1 MAFGHMETE
10 HPENKPVFAAPSPIE
25 SDPVVIEARRKR
37 WIGDFP
43 PVRGFSQERMDEI
56 YSTLD
61 IAHYALGKS
70 REDIRRDLDEIA
82 QDIPEMKR
90 ARAREREDEAKGL
103 TGIRREEAEKDVA
116 MLRASADK
124 FAAMDACDDRMR
136 RAVMLQFTQRIKSD
150 LPAVDQRVSAISPAL
165 YDTYKTT
172 FNKAA
177 REYGRGPRSVRD
189 MEEAGEKSVDI
200 AMRDARIGDA
210 AEPGDD
216 ETPDLL
222 EVEAGDDTP
231 GAPDAQER
239 GLGVADGYAKA
250 RALFIS
256 CTVEADGNLEVAV
269 NNFRDMVMGD
279 VQERGHRGDPAL
291 ENIRAF
297 GGSSGR
303 GDSDDGEYILRGGAG
318 NNGVTAKPTGIVP
331 LDNELLYTPTYEKI
345 KIDKEDRA
353 EQMAGNR
360 YLQALPIIAADKL
373 NDLDYATY
381 RVAIDNEHL
390 LNWKQT
396 EQGISVRAKSL
407 SKLDDGN
414 TIAKVMKDEFGY
426 EHTRGASLQIQNMLK
441 KLNALM
447 AEVHLDAV
455 EPTMNVIDRAGTPTK
470 DLTRRIREKK
480 GLE

>member
-10 HPENKPVFAAPSPIE
+10 HPENKPVFTAPSPIE

-43 PVRGFSQERMDEI
+43 QVKGFSQERMDEI

-70 REDIRRDLDEIA
+70 REDIRRELDEIA
-82 QDIPEMKR
+82 QGIPEMKR
-90 ARAREREDEAKGL
+90 ARACEREDEARGL
-103 TGIRREEAEKDVA
+103 TGIRREEAEKDVT

-124 FAAMDACDDRMR
+124 FAAMDARDDRMR

-177 REYGRGPRSVRD
+177 HEYGRGPRSVRD
-189 MEEAGEKSVDI
+189 MEEAAEKSVDI
-200 AMRDARIGDA
+200 TMRDARIGDA
-210 AEPGDD
+210 VEASDD
-216 ETPDLL
+216 ETPDPRG
-222 EVEAGDDTP
+222 VDDSGDDM
-231 GAPDAQER
+231 PDLREH
-239 GLGVADGYAKA
+239 GLGIADGFAKA
-250 RALFIS
+250 RTLFIS
-256 CTVEADGNLEVAV
+256 CAVEAEGNLEIAV
-269 NNFRDMVMGD
+269 NSFRDMVMGD

-291 ENIRAF
+291 ENIRAL
-297 GGSSGR
+297 GGSSWR
-303 GDSDDGEYILRGGAG
+303 GDSDDGGKVLRSGAG